1 MPPLACSGPTNQWV
15 QSLFLALERIIFQ
28 GIDAKRPRP
37 DREFTLQSSAIIPA
51 QTNVIRG
58 HKSLTAGGTSFCARE
73 HPHVSAT
80 FPGTWKSLQL
90 RVLENG
96 GFLALD
102 GQQSKEVP
110 VDRLGM
116 DVRVAIRSLAKQRS
130 FTLVAL
136 VTLALGTGATTAIF
150 SVVHGV
156 LLKPLS
162 YPEPQRIVSLWQTAR
177 DNPGPNVVG
186 TTSHLNYLDWK
197 REAESFESMALY
209 SGANFILTGLGDAE
223 IVHGGMITPD
233 FFRVFKSTP
242 VMGREFTP
250 EEDLPNG
257 PKVVIVS
264 YSFWKDRLNGRS
276 DVIGSTINLSAGPTE
291 IIGVA
296 PSHFDFPN
304 HAQIWTPIQ
313 NDDKNC
319 GRDCVY
325 VDGIARLAPGV
336 TVEQARSEMQ
346 AIAAQ
351 LEKEYPAA
359 NTNVTVGVLGLQD
372 ETVRDV
378 RTALLFIFVSVAM
391 VLLIACAN
399 VANLVLVRGTLRQ
412 SEMAVRAALG
422 GGRSRLAG
430 YLLTENL
437 LLAIS
442 GGLAGVMLSW
452 WGIDALKRVAPPGI
466 PRLDEVH
473 FDGVTF
479 AFALGIAV
487 LTMFVFGL
495 GPAIRLSRTSLAS
508 LLNSRSNLAPVQ
520 SARSRSTLV
529 AAEVALSLMLLV
541 GAGLMF
547 RTLTEMR
554 SVRPGFN
561 PANITE
567 FTLALP
573 PLRYPK
579 SANVM
584 RTFER
589 LDEQFEAIPGVQR
602 VGRISGLPLSG
613 SENVQTFRRLD
624 RTAPEPGQAANAL
637 YRIVDAD
644 YFRTLEIPI
653 KAGRDFTPADRNE
666 APAVVI
672 ISEEMARQFWRDENP
687 LGKMLQVDTGP
698 PRTVVG
704 IASNVR
710 SQKLTLESQAEMYL
724 PQTQTRAMTFVV
736 RASIPSTQVLAA
748 VRQIVK
754 EVDPNMPVIRPG
766 TLQGLVDLQMART
779 QFTLLL
785 AALFAALAVT
795 LASVGTYGV
804 VAYAVVQRTREIGLR
819 LALGASPPMLMA
831 RIIWEGFR
839 PAAIGM
845 IVGIAGA
852 LFTTRLIQ
860 ALLFQIQPT
869 DPTTFVEVTALL
881 AGLTLMASLIPAQR
895 AIRISPAS
903 TLRGE

>member
-1 MPPLACSGPTNQWV
+1 LLELRGLQKRWFFCSGR
-15 QSLFLALERIIFQ
+15 SEKL
-28 GIDAKRPRP
+28 K
-37 DREFTLQSSAIIPA
+37 EF
-51 QTNVIRG
+51 
-58 HKSLTAGGTSFCARE
+58 
-73 HPHVSAT
+73 
-80 FPGTWKSLQL
+80 
-90 RVLENG
+90 
-96 GFLALD
+96 
-102 GQQSKEVP
+102 P
-110 VDRLGM
+110 VDHLLM
-116 DVRVAIRSLAKQRS
+116 DVRVAMRSLARQRS
-130 FTLVAL
+130 FTLVVL
-136 VTLALGTGATTAIF
+136 LTLALGTGATTAIF
-150 SVVHGV
+150 RVVNGV

-162 YPEPQRIVSLWQTAR
+162 YPEPERIVSLWQTAR

-197 REAESFESMALY
+197 REAKSFESMALY

-223 IVHGGMITPD
+223 IVHGGNVTPD
-233 FFRVFKSTP
+233 FFRVFQSTP
-242 VMGREFTP
+242 IIGRGFTA

-257 PKVVIVS
+257 PRVVIVS
-264 YSFWKDRLNGRS
+264 YSFWKDRLGGRQ
-276 DVIGSTINLSAGPTE
+276 DVLGSTINLSAGPTE

-296 PSHFDFPN
+296 PPNFDFPN

-313 NDDKNC
+313 NDDRNC
-319 GRDCVY
+319 GRGCVY
-325 VDGIARLAPGV
+325 VDGIARLTPGV

-346 AIAAQ
+346 AIAAE

-359 NTNVTVGVLGLQD
+359 NTNITVGVLGLQD

-378 RTALLFIFVSVAM
+378 RTALLFVFGSVAM

-437 LLAIS
+437 LLAII
-442 GGLAGVMLSW
+442 GGLAGVMFSW
-452 WGIDALKRVAPPGI
+452 WGIDALKRIAPPGI
-466 PRLDEVH
+466 PRLDEVR

-479 AFALGIAV
+479 AFALGVAV

-495 GPAIRLSRTSLAS
+495 GPAIRLSRTSLSS
-508 LLNSRSNLAPVQ
+508 LLHSRSDLAPVHTG
-520 SARSRSTLV
+520 RSRSTLV
-529 AAEVALSLMLLV
+529 AAEVALSLMLLI

-547 RTLTEMR
+547 RTLAEMR
-554 SVRPGFN
+554 AVRPGFN

-573 PLRYPK
+573 PLRYPG
-579 SANVM
+579 SATVISM
-584 RTFER
+584 FER
-589 LDEQFEAIPGVQR
+589 LDEQFEVIPGVER

-624 RTAPEPGQAANAL
+624 LPAPAPGQAPNAL

-644 YFRTLEIPI
+644 YFRTMEIPI
-653 KAGRDFTPADRNE
+653 KAGRDFTLGDRNE

-687 LGKMLQVDTGP
+687 VGKTLQVDVGP
-698 PRTVVG
+698 PRTIVG

-710 SQKLTLESQAEMYL
+710 SQKLTSESQAEMYL

-736 RASIPSTQVLAA
+736 RASITSTQVLSA
-748 VRQIVK
+748 VRQIVNDI
-754 EVDPNMPVIRPG
+754 DPNMPVIRPG
-766 TLQGLVDLQMART
+766 TLQGIVDLQMART

-785 AALFAALAVT
+785 ATLFAILAVA

-819 LALGASPPMLMA
+819 LALGASPRSLVA
-831 RIIWEGFR
+831 LIIWGGFR

-845 IVGIAGA
+845 MIGLAGA
-852 LFTTRLIQ
+852 FFATRMIQ
-860 ALLFQIQPT
+860 SLLFQIRPT
-869 DPTTFVEVTALL
+869 DPATFVGVTVLL
-881 AGLTLMASLIPAQR
+881 VGLTMVASLIPARR